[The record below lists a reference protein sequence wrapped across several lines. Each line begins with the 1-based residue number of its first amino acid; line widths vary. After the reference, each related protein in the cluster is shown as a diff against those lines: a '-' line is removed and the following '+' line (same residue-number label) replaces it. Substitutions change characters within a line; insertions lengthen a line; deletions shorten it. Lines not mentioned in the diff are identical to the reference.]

1 MAENKNLTT
10 KQHKA
15 ISALVSGAT
24 RQEAAAA
31 AGVNEGT
38 IYKWQRLDAFQA
50 ELRKAENLAITTAQ
64 GQLIARIEENLEIL
78 DAIKTNSDATDN
90 ARIRAIQLEL
100 DTMVQWRN
108 LAILEERIEAIE
120 RTLEALG
127 K

>member
-1 MAENKNLTT
+1 MADKKNLTA

-31 AGVNEGT
+31 AGVNEST
-38 IYKWQRLDAFQA
+38 VYKWQRLDIFQA

-64 GQLIARIEENLEIL
+64 GQLIARIEENLAIL
-78 DAIKTNSDATDN
+78 DEIKKNTDASDN

-100 DTMVQWRN
+100 DTMLQWRN
-108 LAILEERIEAIE
+108 LAILEERIEEIE
-120 RTLEALG
+120 KQLE
-127 K
+127 KMQ